1 MAARFLLRV
10 EGMVCG
16 RCTAKVE
23 RVLLS
28 VDGVEF
34 ARADLVSKQVDVL
47 AAPQVTRHHLV
58 DALEGCGHGVSDI
71 TGPLDPEEAP
81 PSATPVG
88 GGGVP
93 PGATS
98 GEDPTPRDP
107 RTTALHVPGM
117 VCAHCKAKV
126 ERVLRLLTGVEEVSP
141 PPLPVAAARS
151 TSPGTE
157 SSVQVDRGA
166 REEPVPCS
174 GKWRPSKVPS
184 RQPWR

>member
-1 MAARFLLRV
+1 M
-10 EGMVCG
+10 CG

-141 PPLPVAAARS
+141 PPPHPHKPPLTHPHQAPPLTSRS
-151 TSPGTE
+151 RSWTWRRSAWWWLGMRQ
-157 SSVQVDRGA
+157 QV
-166 REEPVPCS
+166 
-174 GKWRPSKVPS
+174 RPED
-184 RQPWR
+184 

>member
-93 PGATS
+93 PEATS

-141 PPLPVAAARS
+141 PPPPPTLAPRHPP
-151 TSPGTE
+151 TPSP
-157 SSVQVDRGA
+157 SSHL
-166 REEPVPCS
+166 
-174 GKWRPSKVPS
+174 
-184 RQPWR
+184 